1 MFELVINESIMKLQ
15 VIWFVV
21 FVTEENLV
29 TTNQPTRFFT
39 LFLVFNPVTYFL
51 IGLC

>member
-1 MFELVINESIMKLQ
+1 MLELEINESIMKLQ

-29 TTNQPTRFFT
+29 TTNQPMFRFFS
-39 LFLVFNPVTYFL
+39 LF
-51 IGLC
+51 

>member
-1 MFELVINESIMKLQ
+1 MLELEINESIMKLQ

-29 TTNQPTRFFT
+29 TTNQPTYVQVLYTIFS
-39 LFLVFNPVTYFL
+39 L
-51 IGLC
+51 